1 MKEGKGEG
9 GAGGGGSVV
18 TGAEVVGSCGVEI
31 SDSTILSFRTRHG
44 LG

>member
-1 MKEGKGEG
+1 MREGATGMGDGGEAVG
-9 GAGGGGSVV
+9 
-18 TGAEVVGSCGVEI
+18 TGAEVVGRCGVEI